1 VDLVV
6 DALPL
11 SLKRGTWRIL
21 AAILA
26 LAVAACAQPVRS
38 EGGIGV
44 SRVFANVRG
53 VT

>member
-1 VDLVV
+1 MSPKSG
-6 DALPL
+6 A
-11 SLKRGTWRIL
+11 WRIL
-21 AAILA
+21 AAMLA
-26 LAVAACAQPVRS
+26 LAVAACAAPVRS